1 MLAKPLVWLLRQII
15 RWVGWPTLLSILL
28 LWTALGSVSLG
39 LTGIMRG
46 FDTPLMLL
54 AVGLGVLAGWVLA
67 RSPLPGWLAGL
78 ILLIL
83 GSEAL
88 LLRVGQLGNLLMT
101 MVGSIGDLIPTIW
114 RWPLTGPPNLT
125 PLQLALA
132 ELWRSFNIL
141 LMRVIDWVS
150 GLVTGQPTFD
160 LVAATLV
167 WGFTLW
173 IVAAW
178 AGWAVRRYQ
187 RPLLG
192 VTPAGAL
199 LLISLT
205 FAPTKVAA
213 VPPLLGATLLLTAL
227 VKYEARER
235 RWRTTG
241 TDFPLDV
248 RTEMAVTAIFLSTVL
263 VTVATMSPAL
273 SVRQIARFTWRL
285 IGAQVSQAQP
295 MVRSLGL
302 ESSPAPAS
310 PLDKVRVGG
319 LPRDHLLGSGP
330 ELSQQ
335 IVMVIRATEIPLRSP
350 DEPPRYYW
358 RSLTYD
364 RYTGHGWS
372 SGKTQTIA
380 YEAGE
385 SVVVEDNAGVP
396 DPLLA
401 SPTRRILRQDI
412 QVTDD
417 LGGLLFAAGELL
429 TADQDFSVDWR
440 GPGDI
445 FGATIEAKTYTVES
459 RLPLVNEADL
469 RAVEGNYPEA
479 IRQRYLR
486 LPDDIPTRVLTLAR
500 DLTAI
505 EPTPYDR
512 AKAIESYLRTFP
524 YTLDLPPPPRNRDI
538 VDYFLFD
545 LQQGYCDYYATSMVV
560 LARAAGLPARLAI
573 GYINGTYDAAEARY
587 IVSEAEAHSWAEIYF
602 PGYGWVNF
610 EPTGGR
616 PAIERLT
623 EQSPPIPAELEAEP
637 DARIVYTPGVA
648 GKFWLWGLAL
658 PGSLA
663 LLALGSLVWSAVDGW
678 RLRRLPPAEAISL
691 LYQRL
696 YQHSLRLH
704 TPLEIGHTPLEF
716 AAALVDHVDRL
727 VKQRHWDQLVTP
739 AGPEVQQLAE
749 LYVQTRYSL
758 HRPVAADQIRAIQIW
773 RKLHRRLWLAWV
785 YLFAKRRYQND

>member
-1 MLAKPLVWLLRQII
+1 MLAKPLVWVLRQII
-15 RWVGWPTLLSILL
+15 RWIGWPTLLSILL

-39 LTGIMRG
+39 LTGVMRG
-46 FDTPLMLL
+46 FDTPLMLVI
-54 AVGLGVLAGWVLA
+54 VGVGVLAGWVMA

-78 ILLIL
+78 ILLVV

-88 LLRVGQLGNLLMT
+88 LLRVGQLGTPLMT
-101 MVGSIGDLIPTIW
+101 VFRSSGDLIAAVW
-114 RWPLTGPPNLT
+114 REPFTGPPDLI
-125 PLQLALA
+125 PLQLTLA

-141 LMRVIDWVS
+141 LMRIIDWLF
-150 GLVTGQPTFD
+150 GLITGQPVFD

-167 WGFTLW
+167 WGGTLW
-173 IVAAW
+173 MLAAW

-187 RPLLG
+187 HPLWG

-199 LLISLT
+199 LLISLA
-205 FAPTKVAA
+205 FAPTQTAT
-213 VPPLLGATLLLTAL
+213 VPPLLGATLLLIAL

-235 RWRTTG
+235 SWRTAG

-248 RTEMAVTAIFLSTVL
+248 RTEMAVTAIFLSAGL
-263 VTVATMSPAL
+263 VTVATMTPTL

-285 IGAQVSQAQP
+285 MGAQISQAQP
-295 MVRSLGL
+295 MIRSLGL
-302 ESSPAPAS
+302 DSNPAPAS
-310 PLDKVRVGG
+310 PLDKVRAGG

-335 IVMVIRATEIPLRSP
+335 IVMMIRAAEIPARSP
-350 DEPPRYYW
+350 AEPPHYYW

-385 SVVVEDNAGVP
+385 SVVAEDNAGVP
-396 DPLLA
+396 DDLLT
-401 SPTRRILRQDI
+401 SSSRRILRQDVE
-412 QVTDD
+412 VTDD
-417 LGGLLFAAGELL
+417 FGGLLFAAGELL
-429 TADQDFSVDWR
+429 TADQNFSVDWR

-459 RLPLVNEADL
+459 RLPLVNETEL
-469 RAVEGNYPEA
+469 RAVESNYPEA
-479 IRQRYLR
+479 IRRRYLS
-486 LPDDIPTRVLTLAR
+486 LPDDIPNRVLTLAR
-500 DLTAI
+500 DLTAL

-545 LQQGYCDYYATSMVV
+545 LQRGYCDYYASSMVV

-587 IVSEAEAHSWAEIYF
+587 IVSAAEAHSWVEIYF

-610 EPTGGR
+610 EPTAGR

-623 EQSPPIPAELEAEP
+623 EQMPPIPAELEAEP
-637 DARIVYTPGVA
+637 AARIGHTAGVVR
-648 GKFWLWGLAL
+648 KFWLWGLAL

-663 LLALGSLVWSAVDGW
+663 LLALGGLVWSAVDGW

-696 YQHSLRLH
+696 YQHSQRLH
-704 TPLEIGHTPLEF
+704 TPLEIGSTPLEF
-716 AAALVDHVDRL
+716 ATALIDHIDGL
-727 VKQRHWDQLVTP
+727 VKQKRWSQLVTP
-739 AGPEVQQLAE
+739 AGSEVQQLAE
-749 LYVQTRYSL
+749 LYIRTRYSL
-758 HRPVAADQIRAIQIW
+758 HRPAAADQIRAIQIW
-773 RKLHRRLWLAWV
+773 RNLQRRLWLAWI
-785 YLFAKRRYQND
+785 YLFAKRSDG